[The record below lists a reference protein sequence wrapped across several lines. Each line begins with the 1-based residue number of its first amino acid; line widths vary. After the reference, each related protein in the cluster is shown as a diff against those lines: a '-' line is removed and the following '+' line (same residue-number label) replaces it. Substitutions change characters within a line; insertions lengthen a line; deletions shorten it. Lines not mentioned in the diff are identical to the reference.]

1 MQNKGLIVPPPGH
14 DGNISLH
21 ITLLICHFNGCPH
34 CSPCVPC
41 SRARDESVYGVGDN
55 VYMVE
60 SVGVDSSV
68 LIRGLGYTED
78 VVDYWLWHC
87 TTRY

>member
-1 MQNKGLIVPPPGH
+1 
-14 DGNISLH
+14 
-21 ITLLICHFNGCPH
+21 
-34 CSPCVPC
+34 
-41 SRARDESVYGVGDN
+41 
-55 VYMVE
+55 MVE